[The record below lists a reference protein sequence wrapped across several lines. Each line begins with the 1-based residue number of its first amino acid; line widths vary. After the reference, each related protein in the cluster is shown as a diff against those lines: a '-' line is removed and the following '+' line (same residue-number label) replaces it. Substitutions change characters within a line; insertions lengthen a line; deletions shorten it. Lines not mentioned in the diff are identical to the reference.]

1 MASRGTVQDVTTS
14 IIEACHRGYAP
25 ERLKTEVLARMR
37 RVLPVDALWWA
48 TSDPATLL
56 FTQAFREG
64 IPDRTTGD
72 FINNEFRGHD
82 HNQWTEL
89 AQNAV
94 GVRTLFRAT
103 GDDLHASA
111 RYRDLLEPLGL
122 GDELRAVL
130 RTGDTC
136 WGLMCLHREIG
147 HTFSDPEV
155 SFIKRLTPHLAEG
168 LRAGL
173 LMPAV
178 TRPTPDAPGLVVL
191 DRSGELIAATEAAR
205 IWFAEL
211 GQPSADTGVPA
222 EVRTAAALLRR
233 PDNNHQ
239 PEVAARVPRLRLR
252 TKAGQWIVLHASRLS
267 GPHGDGGQ
275 IAVIIEPATPTE
287 VAAVIMRAYGLTER
301 ERAVT
306 GLLCT
311 GRSTA
316 QITAEL
322 WISPN
327 TLQDHLKSVF
337 NKTGVHSRREVMA
350 AILRD
355 HYLPG
360 LKSSHPVDPAGYF
373 TLPLGVAS
381 APTLSDPGSIPKA
394 RAVPIAAR
402 KRVR

>member
-1 MASRGTVQDVTTS
+1 
-14 IIEACHRGYAP
+14 
-25 ERLKTEVLARMR
+25 MR

-64 IPDRTTGD
+64 IPDRTISD
-72 FINNEFRGHD
+72 FINNEFYGQD

-89 AQNAV
+89 AQDPV
-94 GVRTLFRAT
+94 GVRTLSGAT
-103 GDDLHASA
+103 GGDLAASA

-130 RTGDTC
+130 RTGNTC

-147 HTFSDPEV
+147 RTFSE
-155 SFIKRLTPHLAEG
+155 SEIAFIKRLTPHLAEG
-168 LRAGL
+168 LRTGL
-173 LMPAV
+173 LMPSV
-178 TRPTPDAPGLVVL
+178 SRSMPEAPGLVVL
-191 DRSGELIAATEAAR
+191 DNSGELIAVTAAAQE
-205 IWFAEL
+205 WFTEL
-211 GQPSADTGVPA
+211 GQHSSRDPSVPA
-222 EVRTAAALLRR
+222 EIRTAAALLRR
-233 PDNNHQ
+233 PDTRDR
-239 PEVAARVPRLRLR
+239 PECGSGFPVPRLRVR
-252 TKAGQWIVLHASRLS
+252 TRAGQWVVLHASRLS
-267 GPHGDGGQ
+267 APDHDSEQ

-287 VAAVIMRAYGLTER
+287 VASVIMLAYGLTER

-322 WISPN
+322 FISPN

-337 NKTGVHSRREVMA
+337 DKTGVRSRREVMA
-350 AILRD
+350 TILRD

-360 LKSSHPVDPAGYF
+360 LKSSHPVDHAGYF
-373 TLPLGVAS
+373 TLPVSDRAALPVDLKGPRFDAS
-381 APTLSDPGSIPKA
+381 P
-394 RAVPIAAR
+394 V
-402 KRVR
+402 